1 MKSRIH
7 PTLVSAAH
15 SYTRSSEPW
24 QMDPNTETRG
34 RTSSGKAYG
43 WRLFHYL
50 SGGGMRVFGR
60 TLEQDVR
67 ERRQNRF
74 LVLAGVSVVVWLCL
88 LVM

>member
-1 MKSRIH
+1 MKNRIH
-7 PTLVSAAH
+7 PTLVTAAH

-24 QMDPNTETRG
+24 LMEQNTETG
-34 RTSSGKAYG
+34 GSTSSGRKYG

-50 SGGGMRVFGR
+50 SGGGMRIFGR

-74 LVLAGVSVVVWLCL
+74 LVAAGIAAVVWLCL
-88 LVM
+88 LVV